1 MKKLIF
7 SALILTYSLF
17 AVELTKQQAATVGA
31 ASGAIIG
38 AVASD
43 LLQPYAGQYA
53 QPVVTTI
60 SAATGAYIGYSLGA
74 DPKQPIKQRKSQ

>member
-7 SALILTYSLF
+7 SAFILTSSLF

-38 AVASD
+38 VVASD
-43 LLQPYAGQYA
+43 LLQPYAGQYTK
-53 QPVVTTI
+53 PVVTTI

-74 DPKQPIKQRKSQ
+74 DPKQPIKQRKSK